1 MVASQALTRLCVANG
16 WQWGR
21 MRGGWKGPVPWKFE
35 WIWNQVKKTHIY
47 IIYLP
52 FEHWTMSPSLIV
64 QSWFVKCL
72 QRSVK
77 SMHTNAMFWHILEGI
92 PWDSMGFH
100 GIPMCVGQVMSCD
113 MLRLSHVTSCYVG
126 ASLFAGDPYGI
137 TSWLPRAG
145 DIRRHMKSL
154 LVCYSYSYYSLIMFV
169 SLVHIPCKS
178 KVM

>member
-77 SMHTNAMFWHILEGI
+77 SMHINAMFWHILEGI
-92 PWDSMGFH
+92 PWDSNVRRPSNELRYVAIEPRH
-100 GIPMCVGQVMSCD
+100 V
-113 MLRLSHVTSCYVG
+113 MLRR
-126 ASLFAGDPYGI
+126 SLPFCRRPLRDHQLVAQG
-137 TSWLPRAG
+137 
-145 DIRRHMKSL
+145 RRHQQTHEE
-154 LVCYSYSYYSLIMFV
+154 FV
-169 SLVHIPCKS
+169 SLL
-178 KVM
+178 